1 MPRICPMPA
10 GLVVAMLLSACG
22 SSSAPN
28 VGAAGN
34 ASHAWLGQGS
44 GVFRD
49 AQYDQGE
56 WIYSNGIWQARGA
69 NADGL
74 HRTDYYAALMPLPA
88 DPTYITRD
96 VYNALTYDF
105 FGAHRAAHNGDYALP
120 LDHKTWPDGT
130 GDLAEVRLA
139 ADRQNLYVRFLWNS
153 MPRPDA
159 QIATLTFAASGS
171 APAAAPWPRNAR
183 LSSAW
188 TAALTVWGTGAVVQN
203 IDGHEIAVPASV
215 GDHITQAQIPLSQL
229 PPAPWT
235 LTGGSGLDDPQQPG
249 LYWDVSPGLATQ
261 NATGSGALTVPTNV
275 WDLLFAPDTPWTF
288 DERRQADD
296 LARGDVS
303 ADQAQVDLSKLQSGQ
318 TELSP
323 TRTGDFSLMFA
334 SHLFE
339 ADGITRNSQGALPV
353 ALPVGVTALPVGAP
367 DINVSYLYTGRLQ
380 TYSMHVPASY
390 SASAAAYPLIVYLH
404 GFTGLPEEPFYN
416 PVGLVQMADQQ
427 GYLLAS
433 ALGRGDYFYRGE
445 GDLDVLEVIAD
456 VSRRYHV
463 DPDRIYLMGHS
474 MGGYGTNNVGTHH
487 PDLFAAI
494 APAEGTDSADLYAN
508 LRDLP
513 WFEMTADED
522 LDTLAQ
528 AANALYSSLSAAGY
542 DATLLEYRAKT
553 HEYSSIYDTLPRLFR
568 FFAAH
573 RRKVN
578 PAVVSYTRVPDE
590 DRADLGLIYDG
601 AYWLSGLR
609 AADATHTANVT
620 LESDGIAH
628 VVPDPATAV
637 RTDQM
642 VDEGGPS
649 GRTLADLKQTVP
661 NSAPASV
668 ISNTLIL
675 SAANA
680 GAMTIDLK
688 RASLSVDN
696 ASLTIDSTADTPLLL
711 KLSGAISA
719 SVAVNIDNLPAA
731 TLAVNA
737 GSVTVSVPAG
747 THRLI
752 LAGR

>member
-1 MPRICPMPA
+1 MLRIGPALA
-10 GLVVAMLLSACG
+10 GLMLTMLLTACD
-22 SSSAPN
+22 SSSVPVNAAA
-28 VGAAGN
+28 AAG
-34 ASHAWLGQGS
+34 SHAWVGQGS

-49 AQYDQGE
+49 AQYDRGE
-56 WIYSNGIWQARGA
+56 WIYTNGIWQARGA

-74 HRTDYYAALMPLPA
+74 HRTDYYAALMPLPT

-96 VYNALTYDF
+96 VYNAVTYDF
-105 FGAHRAAHNGDYALP
+105 FGLHRAAHNGDYTLP

-171 APAAAPWPRNAR
+171 ASAAMPWPRNAK
-183 LSSAW
+183 LSSVW
-188 TAALTVWGTGAVVQN
+188 TAALTVWGTGAALQTA
-203 IDGHEIAVPASV
+203 DGHEAAVPASA
-215 GDHITQAQIPLSQL
+215 GDHITQVQIPLSQL

-249 LYWDVSPGLATQ
+249 RYWDVSPGLATQ

-275 WDLLFAPDTPWTF
+275 WDLLFAQDTPWTF

-296 LARGDVS
+296 LAAGNVS
-303 ADQAQVDLSKLQSGQ
+303 ADSAEVDLAKLQSAQ
-318 TELSP
+318 TELAP
-323 TRTGDFSLMFA
+323 LRTGDFSVMFA
-334 SHLFE
+334 SRLFE
-339 ADGITRNSQGALPV
+339 ADGITRSSQGALPV
-353 ALPVGVTALPVGAP
+353 PLPSSVTLPVGAP
-367 DINVSYLYTGRLQ
+367 DINVSYFYTGRLQ
-380 TYSMHVPASY
+380 TYSMHVPAGY
-390 SASAAAYPLIVYLH
+390 SASGAAYPLIVYLH
-404 GFTGLPEEPFYN
+404 GFTGLPEEPFYC
-416 PVGLVQMADQQ
+416 PVGLVPMADQN
-427 GYLLAS
+427 GYLFAS
-433 ALGRGDYFYRGE
+433 VLGRGDYTYLGE

-508 LRDLP
+508 LRNLP

-522 LDTLAQ
+522 LDVLAQ
-528 AANALYSSLSAAGY
+528 SANALYKSLSTAGY
-542 DATLLEYRAKT
+542 DATLLEYRLKT

-573 RRKVN
+573 KRNAN
-578 PAVVSYTRVPDE
+578 PAVVSYTRVHNE
-590 DRADLGLIYDG
+590 DRVDLGLIYDG

-609 AADATHTANVT
+609 AADQTKTANVT

-628 VVPDPATAV
+628 VVPDPSSAV
-637 RTDQM
+637 RTEQQ

-661 NSAPASV
+661 NTAPASV
-668 ISNTLIL
+668 VGNTLHIT
-675 SAANA
+675 ATNA
-680 GAMTIDLK
+680 GTMTVDLK
-688 RASLSVDN
+688 RT
-696 ASLTIDSTADTPLLL
+696 SLTVDSTALTISSTADTPLLL
-711 KLSGAISA
+711 KLAGVASA
-719 SVAVNIDNLPAA
+719 
-731 TLAVNA
+731 
-737 GSVTVSVPAG
+737 SVTVSVDNQPASALAVDAGIVAVQIPAG
-747 THRLI
+747 THQLT
-752 LAGR
+752 LTGQ

>member
-1 MPRICPMPA
+1 MLRIHPLP
-10 GLVVAMLLSACG
+10 VLLLTILLTACG
-22 SSSAPN
+22 SSVAPELTSAN
-28 VGAAGN
+28 AAK
-34 ASHAWLGQGS
+34 HVWKGQGTNI
-44 GVFRD
+44 FRD

-56 WIYSNGIWQARGA
+56 WIYTNGIWQARGA

-74 HRTDYYAALMPLPA
+74 HRTDYYAALMPLPT
-88 DPTYITRD
+88 DPTYVTRD

-159 QIATLTFAASGS
+159 QIATLTFAANGS
-171 APAAAPWPRNAR
+171 SPAVAAWPRNAK

-188 TAALTVWGTGAVVQN
+188 QSALTVWGTGAALQAT
-203 IDGHEIAVPASV
+203 DGHEVAVAVSV
-215 GDHITQAQIPLSQL
+215 GDHTTEVSIPLSQL
-229 PPAPWT
+229 PAAPWT

-249 LYWDVSPGLATQ
+249 QYWSVSPGLATQ
-261 NATGSGALTVPTNV
+261 SATGSGALTVPTNV
-275 WDLLFAPDTPWTF
+275 WDLLFAQDTPWTF
-288 DERRQADD
+288 DEKRQADD
-296 LARGDVS
+296 LAAGDVS
-303 ADQAQVDLSKLQSGQ
+303 ADSATVSLTMLQSNQ
-318 TELSP
+318 TQLAP
-323 TRTGDFSLMFA
+323 LRTGDFSRMFA
-334 SHLFE
+334 SRLFI
-339 ADGITRNSQGALPV
+339 ADGITRDSQGALPV

-380 TYSMHVPASY
+380 TYSMHVPANY
-390 SASAAAYPLIVYLH
+390 VATGAAYPLIVYLH

-416 PVGLVQMADQQ
+416 PVGLVQMVDQQ

-474 MGGYGTNNVGTHH
+474 MGGYGTNNVGMHH

-494 APAEGTDSADLYAN
+494 APAEGTDSANLYAN
-508 LRDLP
+508 LRNLP

-522 LDTLAQ
+522 LDPLAQ
-528 AANALYSSLSAAGY
+528 SANALYKSLSDAGY
-542 DATLLEYRAKT
+542 DATLIEYRLKT

-573 RRKVN
+573 TRNVN
-578 PAVVSYTRVPDE
+578 PAVVSYTRVPNE
-590 DRADLGLIYDG
+590 DRTDLGLIYDG
-601 AYWLSGLR
+601 AYWLSDLR
-609 AADATHTANVT
+609 AADDTQTTNVT

-628 VVPDPATAV
+628 VVPDPSTAV
-637 RTDQM
+637 RTEQQ

-661 NSAPASV
+661 NTAPVAT
-668 ISNTLIL
+668 ISNTLHIT
-675 SAANA
+675 ATNA
-680 GAMTIDLK
+680 GSMTVDLK
-688 RASLSVDN
+688 RAG
-696 ASLTIDSTADTPLLL
+696 LTLDTAALNINSTLDVPLQL
-711 KLSGAISA
+711 KLAGVVAA
-719 SVAVNIDNLPAA
+719 SVSVGVDHIAMPALTAV
-731 TLAVNA
+731 A
-737 GSVTVSVPAG
+737 GGVVVQIPAG
-747 THRLI
+747 THQVILI
-752 LAGR
+752 GQ